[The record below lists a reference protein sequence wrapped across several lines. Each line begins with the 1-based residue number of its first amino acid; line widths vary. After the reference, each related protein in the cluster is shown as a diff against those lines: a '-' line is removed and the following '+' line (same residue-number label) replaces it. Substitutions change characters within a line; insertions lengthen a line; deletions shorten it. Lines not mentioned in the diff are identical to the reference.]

1 MKATELFALAV
12 KERFCFLFV
21 IHFNDWG
28 RGFACL
34 VVVFGRY
41 CCSVAKFQ

>member
-12 KERFCFLFV
+12 QARLYCLFV
-21 IHFNDWG
+21 IHFNDWE

-34 VVVFGRY
+34 AVVFGGY
-41 CCSVAKFQ
+41 FCSVAKFQ

>member
-12 KERFCFLFV
+12 QERLYFLFV
-21 IHFNDWG
+21 IPFNDWE

-34 VVVFGRY
+34 AVVFGRY